1 VRAEDIREVAV
12 IGAGLMGEGIA
23 LNFAVAGLSV
33 RVVDQDSDIL
43 HQSLKRMDVHLQL
56 LAEFGLLKDT
66 PAVVQSRIKSFLS
79 IDMDK
84 AVKGSTFIVECIPE
98 ILALKKE
105 LFSLLDDCESST
117 IISSNTSSFTISGM
131 AKGMRTPGRVVGTHY
146 FMPAHIVP
154 LVEVHRGKDTRDDVI
169 NITRQLMLRI
179 GKKPVMVGKEVP
191 GFIVNRIQAA
201 IAREANYLIEQGVV
215 TPEDFDMAAR
225 SSYGFRLA
233 SLGPLA
239 QADINGLDTVL
250 RGNTHIYK
258 TLCNATEP
266 SPVIADKV
274 KKGELGLKSG
284 RGYYDYRGKSKEQIN
299 EEIERNLLKQLIL
312 FREREKS

>member
-1 VRAEDIREVAV
+1 MKAEDIREVAV
-12 IGAGLMGEGIA
+12 IGAGIMGEGIA
-23 LNFAVAGLSV
+23 LSFAAAGLSV
-33 RVVDQDSDIL
+33 RLADQDRHIL
-43 HQSLKRMDVHLQL
+43 NNSLTRMGAHLKL
-56 LAEFGLLKDT
+56 LAEFGLLEDT
-66 PAVVQSRIKSFLS
+66 PARVRSRIKTFLS
-79 IDMDK
+79 SDLDR
-84 AVKGSTFIVECIPE
+84 AVRGCTFIVECIPE
-98 ILALKKE
+98 ILALKRE
-105 LFSLLDDCESST
+105 LFSRLDDCDGGT
-117 IISSNTSSFTISGM
+117 ILSSNTSSFTVSEISR
-131 AKGMRTPGRVVGTHY
+131 GMRTPGRVVGTHF

-154 LVEVHRGKDTRDDVI
+154 LVEVHRGKDTGNAVVETTRD
-169 NITRQLMLRI
+169 LMLRI
-179 GKKPVMVGKEVP
+179 GKKPVLVGKEIP

-201 IAREANYLIEQGVV
+201 IAREANYLMEQGVV
-215 TPEDFDMAAR
+215 TPDDFDMAAR

-258 TLCNATEP
+258 SLCNATEP

-284 RGYYDYRGKSKEQIN
+284 RGYYDYRGKSQEQIT

-312 FREREKS
+312 FREREK